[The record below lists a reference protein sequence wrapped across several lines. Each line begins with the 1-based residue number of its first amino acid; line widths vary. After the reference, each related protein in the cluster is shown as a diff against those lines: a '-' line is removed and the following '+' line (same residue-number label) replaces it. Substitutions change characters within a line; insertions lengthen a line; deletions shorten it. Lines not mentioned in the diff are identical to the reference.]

1 MRLSGKVAVITGAA
15 SGMGRAT
22 SILFAKEGA
31 KVVVADINDKGG
43 AETVGEIKKAG
54 GEAIFVHTDVSKEKD
69 VANLIKTAVDKYGG
83 LDILYNNAGMAAP
96 PGLENVTEEQWYKVL
111 DVNLKSAFLGCKYAI
126 PEMKK
131 RGGGAIISTSSTA
144 GLTASRDSALYCI
157 TKHGIVGLT
166 KSLAMAL
173 ARDNI
178 RVNCVCPGPVD
189 TPMSPQFY
197 AAVADPEKARRARI
211 ERLPMGR
218 IGKPEEIAEAVLFLA
233 SDASSFVTGVPF
245 PVDGGHVAQ

>member
-1 MRLSGKVAVITGAA
+1 MRLAGKVAVITGAA

-43 AETVGEIKKAG
+43 VETLEEIKKAG

-69 VANLIKTAVDKYGG
+69 VANLIKTAVDTYGG

-96 PGLENVTEEQWYKVL
+96 PGLVNVTEEQWDKL
-111 DVNLKSAFLGCKYAI
+111 MAVNLKSAFFGCKYAI

-144 GLTASRDSALYCI
+144 GLTASRDSALYGI
-157 TKHGIVGLT
+157 SKHGIVGLT

-178 RVNCVCPGPVD
+178 RVNCVCPGPID

-197 AAVADPEKARRARI
+197 ATVADPEAARQARI
-211 ERLPMGR
+211 ARLPMGR